1 MIVATAGH
9 IDHGKT
15 LLVRAL
21 TGVDTDRLPEEKRRE
36 MTIDL
41 GFAYLPLA
49 GDRSIAFVDVPGHER
64 FIRNML
70 CGVAGIDF
78 VLLVVAADDG
88 IMPQTREHLAILD
101 LLGVAAGAVAVTKT
115 DRVDEGRVRAVTAE
129 AANLLAATGL
139 ARAPIFPVSAATG
152 AGIGALGAHLAA
164 AAAAW
169 SPPPARGAFRLA
181 VDRCFHIVG
190 AGIVATGT
198 VFAGRAAA
206 GDELVLQSDGA
217 RLRVRGLHADNRA
230 AAEARPGQ
238 RCALN
243 IAGQGVTRTI
253 AARGDWIVAPGGSGP
268 VSRLDAR
275 LRVLASER
283 RALAHW
289 TPVHVHLAAAETT
302 GRIALLEGR
311 ELAPGGR
318 GLAQLRLDRPLGA
331 CHGDRFI
338 LRDQSARRTI
348 GGGHV
353 IDIHPPWR
361 GRARPAR
368 LAALAAMDTPDPARA
383 LAALLAALAEGVDL
397 AAFRRARNL
406 TGAEAEAVFAA
417 VPHRRVGV
425 REGARAFA
433 PAHWRRWR
441 EAALANLA
449 AWHRTSPASPGL
461 PEERLLAGSGLRAAA
476 GLGPALARELA
487 AEGAVARHGSLVRL
501 PDHDAAPASGDAALW
516 PRIETLLE
524 RAGRVPP
531 TVHELA
537 AALEVDARR
546 IERLLLSSARRRD
559 LARVGSNRFFRRAD
573 LRDLAAVAERLA
585 AESPTGR
592 FGVREFRDRAR
603 IGRNLAIDLLEHF
616 DAVKLTRRIGDGREI
631 VRPLAEVFGSG
642 QDGGDGTARGRE
654 SHPGGAPGLQ
664 IR

>member
-1 MIVATAGH
+1 M
-9 IDHGKT
+9 
-15 LLVRAL
+15 RAL

-49 GDRSIAFVDVPGHER
+49 GDRAIAFVDVPGHER

-101 LLGVAAGAVAVTKT
+101 LLGVAEGAVAVTKT
-115 DRVDEGRVRAVTAE
+115 DRVDDGRVRAVTAE
-129 AANLLAATGL
+129 AATCWPRPGSPAPRSSRFRLSPAPASARSGAPRRDRRGVVAAAATGRL
-139 ARAPIFPVSAATG
+139 PPRRRPLLPHRRRRHRRHRHRVRRPRRRRRRAG
-152 AGIGALGAHLAA
+152 
-164 AAAAW
+164 
-169 SPPPARGAFRLA
+169 PA
-181 VDRCFHIVG
+181 
-190 AGIVATGT
+190 
-198 VFAGRAAA
+198 
-206 GDELVLQSDGA
+206 SDGA

-243 IAGQGVTRTI
+243 IAGQGVTRTT

-353 IDIHPPWR
+353 IDIHPPRR

-368 LAALAAMDTPDPARA
+368 LTALAAMDTPDPARA
-383 LAALLAALAEGVDL
+383 LAALLSGLAEGVDL

-417 VPHRRVGV
+417 VPHRRVAGS
-425 REGARAFA
+425 EGARAFA

-487 AEGAVARHGSLVRL
+487 EEGAVARHGSLGRL
-501 PDHDAAPASGDAALW
+501 PDPTPRPRPAMRPCGRASRRCWSGPAGCRRPCTSWPPRSSRRAQDRAAAAVLGAPARPRPG
-516 PRIETLLE
+516 RIEPLLQ
-524 RAGRVPP
+524 
-531 TVHELA
+531 
-537 AALEVDARR
+537 ARR
-546 IERLLLSSARRRD
+546 SARPRR
-559 LARVGSNRFFRRAD
+559 RRRAARRGVAD
-573 LRDLAAVAERLA
+573 GPLRRQGIPR
-585 AESPTGR
+585 SRTY
-592 FGVREFRDRAR
+592 RAQPR
-603 IGRNLAIDLLEHF
+603 IDLLEHF

-642 QDGGDGTARGRE
+642 QDGGDGTARERIA
-654 SHPGGAPGLQ
+654 PRWAPGLQ